1 MTWLR
6 MLGARLAGLF
16 RRSRGDA
23 DLDEE
28 LQFHLEMEEQENR
41 RKGMSEVGARRAARR
56 SFGNVTAVL
65 EQHREQRGFRV
76 LDRLTQHLLYSS
88 RILTRHGASYWFAI
102 VLLVV

>member
-56 SFGNVTAVL
+56 RASAS
-65 EQHREQRGFRV
+65 RRGSAGPAR
-76 LDRLTQHLLYSS
+76 RT
-88 RILTRHGASYWFAI
+88 GP
-102 VLLVV
+102 